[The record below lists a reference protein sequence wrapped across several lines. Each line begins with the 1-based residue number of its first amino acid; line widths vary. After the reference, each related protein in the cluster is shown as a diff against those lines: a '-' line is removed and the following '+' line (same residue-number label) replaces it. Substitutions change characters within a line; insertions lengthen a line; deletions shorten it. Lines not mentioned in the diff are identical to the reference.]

1 MRFDDVI
8 QEMMNKTALKQ
19 ADAMHKIGDNMKGIA
34 HVTNAYGAE
43 QNEHMDVSKIVSLLV
58 NVKRMVQI
66 NAEHGA
72 NNFAPQEIVQQV
84 DQALHMLSGKQ

>member
-1 MRFDDVI
+1 MQFDDVI

-19 ADAMHKIGDNMKGIA
+19 ADAMHKIGNNMKGIA
-34 HVTNAYGAE
+34 HVTTAHGAE

-58 NVKRMVQI
+58 RVKRMVQI

-72 NNFAPQEIVQQV
+72 SNFAPEEIVQLL
-84 DQALHMLSGKQ
+84 DEALQQLSGKQ